1 MRSLVHG
8 FAISGESTAVAL
20 RRYGHQVTVT
30 DDAID
35 SAKEQR
41 LLARVSPWA
50 PPDGGAL
57 DAFVRQFDLI
67 APAPGVPE
75 HHYLIEC
82 AQREGVTI
90 SSEIEIAYATEQQ
103 RDGGPRPIL
112 AVTGTD
118 GKTTT
123 CELAV
128 AMLRAGGI
136 HSLAVGN
143 TDVPFIEALEQPLDA
158 YVVECTSSGSH
169 GQKCFELMPQC
180 G

>member
-1 MRSLVHG
+1 MR
-8 FAISGESTAVAL
+8 TARGSDHL
-20 RRYGHQVTVT
+20 
-30 DDAID
+30 
-35 SAKEQR
+35 EQ
-41 LLARVSPWA
+41 
-50 PPDGGAL
+50 
-57 DAFVRQFDLI
+57 
-67 APAPGVPE
+67 
-75 HHYLIEC
+75 
-82 AQREGVTI
+82 
-90 SSEIEIAYATEQQ
+90 IEIAYATEQQ

-158 YVVECTSSGSH
+158 YVVECTSFRLAWSEMFRADAAVWLNLAPDHLNWHRDMSSYEAAKAKILLNNIA
-169 GQKCFELMPQC
+169 QILRSAALMTRL
-180 G
+180 